1 MHGHSKI
8 FGEEKFK
15 KVSLIFDE
23 INEVNILQ
31 VFQEKLNPL
40 GKHLRPNLIH
50 RYIEYWGF

>member
-23 INEVNILQ
+23 INKVNILQ
-31 VFQEKLNPL
+31 VFQEKLNPF